1 MRNKNNIKKKGQM
14 YKQQQIKESK
24 IKYNLKMKR
33 MKIPKKKKE
42 NMSEVI
48 FALEWKKFP
57 SSKQQ
62 KKRKEK
68 KAKLKKDVHLKRA
81 F

>member
-33 MKIPKKKKE
+33 MKIPKKKGKYVRS
-42 NMSEVI
+42 N
-48 FALEWKKFP
+48 F
-57 SSKQQ
+57 
-62 KKRKEK
+62 
-68 KAKLKKDVHLKRA
+68 RA
-81 F
+81 